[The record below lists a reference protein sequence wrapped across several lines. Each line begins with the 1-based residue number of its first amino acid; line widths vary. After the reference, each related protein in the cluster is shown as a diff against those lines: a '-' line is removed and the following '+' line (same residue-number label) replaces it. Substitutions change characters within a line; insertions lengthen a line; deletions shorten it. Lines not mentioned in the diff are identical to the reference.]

1 MLLLSEQQPDPC
13 SKPCDAA
20 RATPTD
26 GRDCMRDDIAKE
38 PLPLFEQ
45 QPDLS
50 ASQAMLHA
58 PPQLG
63 GRNLCAITLAKVP
76 LSSSPIAINAM
87 CCTRRLNRRERLYAQ
102 KL

>member
-1 MLLLSEQQPDPC
+1 MCSKTIARASLLL
-13 SKPCDAA
+13 
-20 RATPTD
+20 
-26 GRDCMRDDIAKE
+26 
-38 PLPLFEQ
+38 LEQ

-63 GRNLCAITLAKVP
+63 GRNLCAITLAKAP

-87 CCTRRLNRRERLYAQ
+87 LYSSP
-102 KL
+102 